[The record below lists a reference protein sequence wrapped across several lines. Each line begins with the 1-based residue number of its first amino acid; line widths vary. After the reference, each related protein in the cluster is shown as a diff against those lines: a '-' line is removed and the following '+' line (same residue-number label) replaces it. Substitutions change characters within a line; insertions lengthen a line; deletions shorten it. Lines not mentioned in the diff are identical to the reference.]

1 MKTDSPAYTLLFTA
15 AVCVACSL
23 LVAGSNVLLRDRQ
36 EENRRLYLQR
46 NVLQA
51 SGLVPPGQA
60 VPDREA
66 REIFRGRVEP
76 KLVDLASGE
85 YVSGMDPQRYDQ
97 RRARGDPAQSRA
109 AVPNPASVRRV
120 PNVAL
125 VYLVSGEGGTRQVVI
140 PVEGLGLYGTLYGF
154 LALERDTT
162 TIRGLSFYENRETPG
177 LGGEVDNAKW
187 KSLWAGRKAYDE
199 NWRPRITLVKGQAG
213 LPERD
218 PYHVDALAGATM
230 TSNGVS
236 RLLQFWLGEQGFGPY
251 LRKLRERGG
260 P

>member
-1 MKTDSPAYTLLFTA
+1 
-15 AVCVACSL
+15 
-23 LVAGSNVLLRDRQ
+23 VAGSNVLLKERQ
-36 EENRRLYLQR
+36 EENRRLYLQK

-51 SGLVPPGQA
+51 SGLVPPGRTI
-60 VPDREA
+60 PDREA
-66 REIFRGRVEP
+66 REMFRGRVEP
-76 KLVDLASGE
+76 KLVDLESGE
-85 YVSGMDPQRYDQ
+85 YLSGPDPARYDQ

-109 AVPNPASVRRV
+109 AAPNPASVRRI
-120 PNVAL
+120 PKVAL
-125 VYLVSGEGGTRQVVI
+125 VYLVSGEAGARQVVI

-177 LGGEVDNAKW
+177 LGGEVDNPKW
-187 KSLWAGRKAYDE
+187 KALWAGRKAYDE
-199 NWRPRITLVKGQAG
+199 NWTPRITLVKGHAG
-213 LPERD
+213 PPQRD
-218 PYHVDALAGATM
+218 PYRVDALAGATM

-236 RLLQFWLGEQGFGPY
+236 RLLQFWLDEQGFGPY